1 MVGFHDEMGYGHVK
15 FTLFFKAFFK
25 FEGYY
30 FRHNF
35 RSSLITDLTLEQ
47 PGLPY
52 PSSS

>member
-25 FEGYY
+25 FEVYY

-35 RSSLITDLTLEQ
+35 RSSLRADLTLVQ
-47 PGLPY
+47 FWLPY